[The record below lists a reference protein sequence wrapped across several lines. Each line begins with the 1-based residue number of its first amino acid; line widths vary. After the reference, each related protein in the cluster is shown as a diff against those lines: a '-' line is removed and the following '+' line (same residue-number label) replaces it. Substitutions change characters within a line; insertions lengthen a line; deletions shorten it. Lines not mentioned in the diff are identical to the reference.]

1 MSKPEGIY
9 LSVDYR
15 VSKNGA
21 LVDDASVKFLTVH
34 FPPEKTGPRALI
46 AYTGVAFAPD
56 ATPVGDWLMQTM
68 RGQTE
73 TFDASMQ
80 HLRSRLDRD
89 FGGYLHRRRT
99 PLIVNVLAIER
110 DWRFLGGFTNL
121 KKDGRISRSFDYVM
135 EQLTE
140 PCVFGNGS
148 GTARAV
154 ADGHMAL
161 LIKHLDVRPR
171 RPHNHM
177 KLLAAVNR
185 RVASHEPSVS
195 PHCHVSFINADD
207 RFGPQSE
214 TFVEPGKSMPFHMP
228 MLVFGIDLSFMFE
241 QFMRDIASGA
251 HPLSSL
257 NPEEVNKNLKRRQ

>member
-1 MSKPEGIY
+1 MTLILGMSKPEGIY

-89 FGGYLHRRRT
+89 FGGYLYRHRT
-99 PLIVNVLAIER
+99 PLIVNVLATER

-121 KKDGRISRSFDYVM
+121 KKDGRITRSFDYVM
-135 EQLTE
+135 EQLTD
-140 PCVFGNGS
+140 PCVFANGS
-148 GTARAV
+148 GTARA
-154 ADGHMAL
+154 AL
-161 LIKHLDVRPR
+161 VTPSTPSND
-171 RPHNHM
+171 
-177 KLLAAVNR
+177 LAAATQECFR
-185 RVASHEPSVS
+185 KYRG
-195 PHCHVSFINADD
+195 CL
-207 RFGPQSE
+207 R
-214 TFVEPGKSMPFHMP
+214 
-228 MLVFGIDLSFMFE
+228 
-241 QFMRDIASGA
+241 GA
-251 HPLSSL
+251 PC
-257 NPEEVNKNLKRRQ
+257 QD